1 MDQIKLLYHEVLDE
15 TADCIES
22 LTSNM
27 FVCGTYQL
35 VENESKRIGTIKLYE
50 LDKQQDKIDVIT
62 CNEVS
67 TNAVL
72 DMKWFY
78 RENVLSVADS
88 SGNAL
93 FYLLKNKKLTLQS
106 SLQIDSDSLC
116 LSTDWCKTSNPDTS
130 VFSLSN
136 GELALVKYFGSSNP
150 VLLNKW
156 KAHSLEAWIVAF
168 DNFNSNLFYSGADDC
183 MLKLW
188 DSRAGFH
195 KALITNKEFTM
206 GVCSLQSHKFKENIF
221 AVGSYDEHCTVWDN
235 RYIKTPIVKTNL
247 GGGVWRIKWHP
258 NYDNIL
264 LTACM
269 HNGFKIVQY
278 TDELNSSTVIH
289 SYNRHSSLA
298 YGIDWLLDYC
308 DCSKLV
314 LKDLSAVIASCSFY
328 DKLLTIWE
336 MNQNKLFYEAT
347 DCNKHPILEVLK
359 EQLNDKGEALEISSG
374 SGQHVVYFAKN
385 FPKWTWQPSEY
396 DLRCLK
402 SISEYI
408 AESQLDNIFKPLLID
423 LNTCDLS
430 SLNENKFDL
439 ILCINMVHIAPLKC
453 SESLFAVASTL
464 LKSNG
469 KLITYG
475 PYSVNGLLTP
485 ESNVLFDLSLKSQ
498 NADWGVRDISYLE
511 DLAKNNNLV
520 LRSTVEMPCNNKCL
534 IFVRKLE

>member
-22 LTSNM
+22 ITSNM

-50 LDKQQDKIDVIT
+50 LVKQQDKIDVIT

-72 DMKWFY
+72 DMKCFY

-93 FYLLKNKKLTLQS
+93 FYLLENKKLTLQS

-206 GVCSLQSHKFKENIF
+206 GVCSLQSHKFKENIL
-221 AVGSYDEHCTVWDN
+221 AVGSYDEHCTLWDN
-235 RYIKTPIVKTNL
+235 RYLKTPIVKTNL

-278 TDELNSSTVIH
+278 MDELSRSTVIH

-298 YGIDWLLDYC
+298 YGVDWLLDY
-308 DCSKLV
+308 
-314 LKDLSAVIASCSFY
+314 Y
-328 DKLLTIWE
+328 
-336 MNQNKLFYEAT
+336 
-347 DCNKHPILEVLK
+347 
-359 EQLNDKGEALEISSG
+359 KGEALEISSG
-374 SGQHVVYFAKN
+374 SGQHVVHFAKN

-430 SLNENKFDL
+430 SLKENKFDL
-439 ILCINMVHIAPLKC
+439 ILCINMVHITPLKC

-511 DLAKNNNLV
+511 GLAKNNNLI
-520 LRSTVEMPCNNKCL
+520 LRNTVEMPCNNKCL